1 VRFPHTE
8 LTRAVLNS
16 SGRVRKEKKGQ
27 RTLPFCIGG
36 RSAEIQRPDGVG
48 ANREPALWLGVVVRA
63 IGRAALLATSTVAA
77 LGCATQREL
86 IDRSASAGASPCSF
100 WPPPPSTSV
109 PLSRNSLPAQEA
121 GLSSVAKRIATELDA
136 AGYREQRWYPI
147 GLEYRHGFAATTRL
161 EALNDDAVPKPQSER
176 WSSLYA
182 DAANLRW
189 LTLAR
194 KMPLPHPGRYRV
206 FLIAVTD
213 LPLKSGVNAPI
224 WNEDTVMDGPGVSPQ
239 ESLPIAIRG
248 SRDLSGYRVG
258 VYLYQY
264 ERQDDQAQGQASAS
278 GAAWSAAAQ
287 LQAAGLSR
295 LVGSQLVGAH

>member
-1 VRFPHTE
+1 VSLRYRFG
-8 LTRAVLNS
+8 VL
-16 SGRVRKEKKGQ
+16 
-27 RTLPFCIGG
+27 
-36 RSAEIQRPDGVG
+36 
-48 ANREPALWLGVVVRA
+48 VRA

-86 IDRSASAGASPCSF
+86 IDRSASAGVSPCSF
-100 WPPPPSTSV
+100 WPPPPSTSLA
-109 PLSRNSLPAQEA
+109 LSRSPLPAQAA
-121 GLSSVAKRIATELDA
+121 GLTSVAKRIATGLDA
-136 AGYREQRWYPI
+136 AGYAEQHWYPI

-161 EALNDDAVPKPQSER
+161 EALNDDGAPKPQAER
-176 WSSLYA
+176 WSSLYP
-182 DAANLRW
+182 DAAHLRW

-213 LPLKSGVNAPI
+213 LPLGSSIIAPI
-224 WNEDTVMDGPGVSPQ
+224 WNEDTVMDGPGVSTE
-239 ESLPIAIRG
+239 ESLPLAIRG

-258 VYLYQY
+258 VYVYQY
-264 ERQDDQAQGQASAS
+264 ERRQDQAQGHSSAR

-295 LVGSQLVGAH
+295 LVESPLVDAH

>member
-1 VRFPHTE
+1 M
-8 LTRAVLNS
+8 TRA
-16 SGRVRKEKKGQ
+16 KGQ
-27 RTLPFCIGG
+27 ERKLAFLIWGGSETDPSGLARTVNLRYRF
-36 RSAEIQRPDGVG
+36 GV
-48 ANREPALWLGVVVRA
+48 LVRA
-63 IGRAALLATSTVAA
+63 IGRAALLATSAVAA

-86 IDRSASAGASPCSF
+86 IDRSAGAGVSPCSF

-109 PLSRNSLPAQEA
+109 ALSRNSLPAQEA
-121 GLSSVAKRIATELDA
+121 GLTSVAKRIATELDA
-136 AGYREQRWYPI
+136 AGYRAQHWYPI

-176 WSSLYA
+176 WSSLYP

-213 LPLKSGVNAPI
+213 LPLKSSVIAPI
-224 WNEDTVMDGPGVSPQ
+224 WNEDTVMDGPGVSTQ
-239 ESLPIAIRG
+239 ESLPVAIRG

-264 ERQDDQAQGQASAS
+264 ERQQDQAQGQSSVS

-287 LQAAGLSR
+287 LEAAGLSR
-295 LVGSQLVGAH
+295 LVSSQLVDAH